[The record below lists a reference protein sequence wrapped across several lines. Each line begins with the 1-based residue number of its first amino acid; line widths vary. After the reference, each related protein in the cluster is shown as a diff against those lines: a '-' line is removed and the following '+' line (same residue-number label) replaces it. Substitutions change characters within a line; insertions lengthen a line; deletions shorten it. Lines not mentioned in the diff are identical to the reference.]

1 MRKRFGFYKNN
12 RRTQN
17 TSGEKRAFY
26 EIDQKIKK
34 NAAKVKT
41 NKMIVD
47 FCVEEAVST
56 KSFAVKEKQEVQV
69 TTRFLSEKK
78 C

>member
-1 MRKRFGFYKNN
+1 
-12 RRTQN
+12 
-17 TSGEKRAFY
+17 
-26 EIDQKIKK
+26 
-34 NAAKVKT
+34 
-41 NKMIVD
+41 MILD